1 MEIILPNGPRLL
13 ALVWYNH
20 VNNAK
25 VRQAPILKTMSLW
38 RTAKASATAST
49 PLLGKEFEVDQ

>member
-13 ALVWYNH
+13 ALVWQNH

-25 VRQAPILKTMSLW
+25 VRNVPLLQTMSLW
-38 RTAKASATAST
+38 RMAKASATAST
-49 PLLGKEFEVDQ
+49 PLLGKEFEVGP